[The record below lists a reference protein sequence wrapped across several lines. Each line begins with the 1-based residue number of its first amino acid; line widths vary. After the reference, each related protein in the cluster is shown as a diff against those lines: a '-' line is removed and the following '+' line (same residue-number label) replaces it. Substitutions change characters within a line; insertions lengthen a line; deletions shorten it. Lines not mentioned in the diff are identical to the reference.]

1 MKLLLIRH
9 GQTDF
14 NKNKI
19 PQGQEID
26 APLNGEGLRQIEEA
40 ARCLPDDIDFIIS
53 SPMKRTSQTA
63 EILNKRLNRDIEFND
78 DIKEL
83 RYGSL
88 AGKTWPEI
96 EIETGDKNVKEKDDD
111 ITFDYSKFGGD
122 TAADLKQ
129 RVRKFIENQ
138 KNANSDKTILVV
150 THGGVIDTMH
160 ILYPQS
166 EKKETKN
173 GTIHEF
179 DF

>member
-1 MKLLLIRH
+1 MKLLFIRH

-26 APLNGEGLRQIEEA
+26 APLNDEGIKQIEEA
-40 ARCLPDDIDFIIS
+40 ATYLPNDLDFIIS
-53 SPMKRTSQTA
+53 SPLKRASQTA
-63 EILNKRLNRDIEFND
+63 EILNKKLNIKIQFND

-88 AGKTWPEI
+88 AGKTWPEV
-96 EIETGDKNVKEKDDD
+96 EIETGDKNVKEKDDN

-122 TAADLKQ
+122 TAADLKK
-129 RVRKFIENQ
+129 RVGKFIEEL
-138 KNANSDKTILVV
+138 KLTNSDKTILIV

-160 ILYPQS
+160 ILYPQT
-166 EKKETKN
+166 EKKEKKN

>member
-1 MKLLLIRH
+1 
-9 GQTDF
+9 
-14 NKNKI
+14 
-19 PQGQEID
+19 
-26 APLNGEGLRQIEEA
+26 
-40 ARCLPDDIDFIIS
+40 
-53 SPMKRTSQTA
+53 MKRTSQAA
-63 EILNKRLNRDIEFND
+63 EILNKRLDRNVEYND

-96 EIETGDKNVKEKDDD
+96 QIVTGDKDVKEKDDN
-111 ITFDYSKFGGD
+111 ITFDYCKFGGD

-129 RVRKFIENQ
+129 RVRRFIENQ